1 MKSVTRTF
9 LLLAI
14 FAIAMGFLE
23 GIVAVYLRQ
32 LYYPEGFHFPL
43 TLLTPEMLKVE
54 WLREIATIVM
64 LVSIAWLAGKNFIQ
78 RLSFFLFTFAVWDI
92 FYYVLLKWILDWPSS
107 LLTWDILFLIPIPW
121 LGPVLAPVICSLTM
135 IVMALLYVYLPEKG
149 KPVKIMLW
157 DWVLV
162 LTGSAIIFFTFIWD
176 YLKLIARTGVLSD
189 ADNPVIKENF
199 WKAITSFVPDHYN
212 WWLFFAGELLILA
225 SLFLVVRKAKSGNRG
240 APLPVQRSS

>member
-9 LLLAI
+9 LLLTV
-14 FAIAMGFLE
+14 FAIAMGILE
-23 GIVAVYLRQ
+23 GIVVVYVRQ

-43 TLLTPEMLKVE
+43 TLLSPDMLKVE

-92 FYYVLLKWILDWPSS
+92 VYYVLLKWILDWPSS

-135 IVMALLYVYLPEKG
+135 IVMAVLYAYLPAKG
-149 KPVKIMLW
+149 YPFIIRPL
-157 DWVLV
+157 DWILI
-162 LTGSAIIFFTFIWD
+162 LTGSAIIFFTFIRD
-176 YLKLIARTGVLSD
+176 YLKLIARTGILSD
-189 ADNPVIKENF
+189 GDNPVIKENF

-212 WWLFFAGELLILA
+212 WWLFFAGELLILF
-225 SLFLVVRKAKSGNRG
+225 SLLLVVRKAKVRK
-240 APLPVQRSS
+240 